1 MNDLG
6 VTDFDNEVLVLI
18 VEMLKRQ
25 LPINELLFRLHMG

>member
-6 VTDFDNEVLVLI
+6 VTDFANDVLVLI

-25 LPINELLFRLHMG
+25 LPINELLIRLHIG